1 MKTKVKSK
9 AFAILLS
16 CMFVIGLFQTVVLA
30 ADYESEQM
38 QSDNMVAN
46 FSGGNGTVEMPY
58 QIANAEDLKAFAAK
72 VNQGETTICGIL
84 MSDIDLNPGI
94 TFNED
99 GTHTG
104 GTPEQWIPIGSDG
117 NSYSGTFYGNGKAIS
132 GLYINNDK
140 DYQGLFAENKGTI
153 QDLGAINSYVSA
165 KKYVGG
171 IVGRNGKGSITN
183 CYNTGAVIGQ
193 NQIGGIA
200 GYSYSSIQNCNN
212 TGSITAKGNTVGGIT
227 GHSEKVLEN
236 CYNSGTVTGEN
247 DAVGGVVGSCYGT
260 VENCYNRGS
269 VIGKGGSHNSVGG
282 IAGTCGSYSRAGA
295 IRNCYNTGIVDG
307 TNQYVGGIVG
317 KTERK
322 GSITNSYNEGSVVGL
337 SDTGGITGY
346 SSGTIAFC
354 YNIGNYTSNNS
365 NANPIV
371 GNRTDKSIV
380 ENTYYVSDVENE
392 NGGKTTEQFSSGE
405 VAWLLNGDQTN
416 LIWKQNLDNSEA
428 KDNYPVLNG
437 GDVYKVN
444 KYATCNQSDTPVKC
458 VQ

>member
-99 GTHTG
+99 GTYTG

-153 QDLGAINSYVSA
+153 
-165 KKYVGG
+165 
-171 IVGRNGKGSITN
+171 
-183 CYNTGAVIGQ
+183 
-193 NQIGGIA
+193 
-200 GYSYSSIQNCNN
+200 
-212 TGSITAKGNTVGGIT
+212 
-227 GHSEKVLEN
+227 
-236 CYNSGTVTGEN
+236 
-247 DAVGGVVGSCYGT
+247 
-260 VENCYNRGS
+260 
-269 VIGKGGSHNSVGG
+269 
-282 IAGTCGSYSRAGA
+282 
-295 IRNCYNTGIVDG
+295 
-307 TNQYVGGIVG
+307 
-317 KTERK
+317 
-322 GSITNSYNEGSVVGL
+322 
-337 SDTGGITGY
+337 
-346 SSGTIAFC
+346 
-354 YNIGNYTSNNS
+354 
-365 NANPIV
+365 
-371 GNRTDKSIV
+371 
-380 ENTYYVSDVENE
+380 
-392 NGGKTTEQFSSGE
+392 
-405 VAWLLNGDQTN
+405 
-416 LIWKQNLDNSEA
+416 
-428 KDNYPVLNG
+428 
-437 GDVYKVN
+437 
-444 KYATCNQSDTPVKC
+444 
-458 VQ
+458 